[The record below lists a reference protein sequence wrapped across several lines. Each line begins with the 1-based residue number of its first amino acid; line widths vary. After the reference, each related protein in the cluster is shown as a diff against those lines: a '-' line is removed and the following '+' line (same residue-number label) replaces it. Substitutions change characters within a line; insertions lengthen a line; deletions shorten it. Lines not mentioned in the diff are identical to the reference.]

1 MTRRLR
7 VWKERPTAQR
17 ASWSV
22 VYERPGGGRGRRTV
36 KDAASALRLVREIRR
51 YLDDE
56 EDPVPRTQL
65 AHAPE
70 PPLTDMAHAWLD
82 DLERARKTA
91 TVLRHQNSLL
101 LLVQFL
107 EERTGRPEANLRGA
121 DITTSALREYVD
133 WLATPGTGRSR
144 RKTGRRPGTIKKAL
158 ETARLFAAW
167 ASRDDRFRDFIREPA
182 LLPLPP
188 GDESRAEA
196 PTWEQMGAAIAA
208 ANLEYLRRAMVVMY
222 FTGLRVNLQVMQL
235 RWSDVCLQDGLITIR
250 RPELCKSAY
259 ERKIAR
265 TIPTSPQLLSALK
278 RWHRDDKARP
288 DDYVIALTG
297 SGKNTSDREIR
308 GRDTKRAWVRALGEW
323 PTEWKLP
330 NHCFR
335 RGFVTGLRR
344 LGVDQEVI
352 SYLAGQK
359 SPFLVSSTY
368 TDLQVLHGAAMR
380 AAVGKI
386 PELPGL

>member
-51 YLDDE
+51 YLDEE
-56 EDPVPRTQL
+56 EDPFPRTQL

-70 PPLTDMAHAWLD
+70 PPLIDMAHAWLD

-144 RKTGRRPGTIKKAL
+144 RKTI
-158 ETARLFAAW
+158 
-167 ASRDDRFRDFIREPA
+167 
-182 LLPLPP
+182 PL
-188 GDESRAEA
+188 S
-196 PTWEQMGAAIAA
+196 
-208 ANLEYLRRAMVVMY
+208 
-222 FTGLRVNLQVMQL
+222 
-235 RWSDVCLQDGLITIR
+235 
-250 RPELCKSAY
+250 
-259 ERKIAR
+259 IAR
-265 TIPTSPQLLSALK
+265 F
-278 RWHRDDKARP
+278 H
-288 DDYVIALTG
+288 
-297 SGKNTSDREIR
+297 
-308 GRDTKRAWVRALGEW
+308 
-323 PTEWKLP
+323 
-330 NHCFR
+330 
-335 RGFVTGLRR
+335 
-344 LGVDQEVI
+344 
-352 SYLAGQK
+352 
-359 SPFLVSSTY
+359 
-368 TDLQVLHGAAMR
+368 
-380 AAVGKI
+380 
-386 PELPGL
+386 